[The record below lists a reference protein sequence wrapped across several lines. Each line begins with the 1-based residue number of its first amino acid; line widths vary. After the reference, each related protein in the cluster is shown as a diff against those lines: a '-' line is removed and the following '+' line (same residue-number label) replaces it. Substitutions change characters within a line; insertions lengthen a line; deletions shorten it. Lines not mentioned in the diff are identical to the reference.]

1 MKNKTKPMENY
12 IHIGN
17 SPQFKFARIGNVSE
31 VVEVDDNFM
40 QCSKNEKNFI
50 VLQLMYLRE
59 TKGHSLEKLH
69 EADMKAFN
77 DLKADVTVK
86 DIVQL
91 LTKIGMATITVSHE
105 GAKRVILFW
114 RKAIEL
120 GFVEGKS
127 R

>member
-1 MKNKTKPMENY
+1 MEQFKY
-12 IHIGN
+12 IGN
-17 SPQFKFARIGNVSE
+17 SKEFKFARIGHDSE
-31 VVEVDDNFM
+31 TIEVDDHFLDCNRAE
-40 QCSKNEKNFI
+40 QKFI
-50 VLQLMYLRE
+50 IKQLKYLKE
-59 TKGHSLEKLH
+59 TKGHSLENLH

-91 LTKIGMATITVSHE
+91 LTKIGIATITVSHE